1 MTRRIAVV
9 SVSRADRAMAAVV
22 GRALGDA
29 GVQALAIVVDDP
41 LGPDS
46 LIENHSVPVR
56 RIPARMDGD
65 GSADLGRRMGALTG
79 DFAEAFAQEGPDI
92 VVLTGDRYETLAAAG
107 AASLAG
113 VVIAHLHGGELTL
126 GAMDDAFRHAITKL
140 AHLHFPATEAAAG
153 RLTRM
158 GEESWRVT
166 VAGAPGLDLLMSSP
180 PMDRSAF
187 FHALTMDDPGDFIL
201 AAWHPETLAA
211 DGGAA
216 GLEALLSALSQTGQ
230 PVLFTGVNADPGGA
244 GQAARIRAWA
254 EGRALVRL
262 IPSLGPLY
270 APALAHA
277 AAMAGNSSS
286 GIIEAAAFALPVVDV
301 GDRQKGR
308 DRGANVIHAPADGGA
323 VGSALARALDPAF
336 RAGLTGIANPYG
348 DGRAGPR
355 IAARLG
361 AEPIDDRLKRK
372 TFPGEEPSS

>member
-1 MTRRIAVV
+1 MTRTVCVV

-22 GRALGDA
+22 GRALDEA
-29 GVQALAIVVDDP
+29 GVQTLAIVVDDP

-46 LIENHSVPVR
+46 LIEDHGVRTR
-56 RIPARMDGD
+56 RIPAHMNGNDA
-65 GSADLGRRMGALTG
+65 ADPGRRMGALTAA
-79 DFAEAFAQEGPDI
+79 FAEGLAGERPDI
-92 VVLTGDRYETLAAAG
+92 IVLTGDRYETLAAAG

-140 AHLHFPATEAAAG
+140 AHLHFPATDAAAA
-153 RLTRM
+153 RLIRM
-158 GEESWRVT
+158 GEEDWRIT
-166 VAGAPGLDLLMSSP
+166 TAGAPGLDLLMSAP
-180 PMDRSAF
+180 PMPRGDF
-187 FHALTMDDPGDFIL
+187 FRALDMDDPGAFIL
-201 AAWHPETLAA
+201 ATWHPETLTA

-216 GLEALLSALSQTGQ
+216 GLEALLAALSGLGR

-254 EGRALVRL
+254 EGQAGVHL
-262 IPSLGPLY
+262 IPSLGSRY

-286 GIIEAAAFALPVVDV
+286 GIIEAAAFALPVVNV

-308 DRGANVIHAPADGGA
+308 DRGANVIDATADPAA
-323 VGSALARALDPAF
+323 VRQALSRALDPAF
-336 RAGLTGIANPYG
+336 RSSLTGRANPYG

-355 IAARLG
+355 IAARLA
-361 AEPIDDRLKRK
+361 AEPIDDRLRQK
-372 TFPGEEPSS
+372 TSPEERPS